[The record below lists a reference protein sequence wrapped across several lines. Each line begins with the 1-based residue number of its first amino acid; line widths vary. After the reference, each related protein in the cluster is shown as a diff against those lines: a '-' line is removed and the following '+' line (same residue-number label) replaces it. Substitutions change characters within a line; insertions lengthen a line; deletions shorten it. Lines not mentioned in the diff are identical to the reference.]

1 MTPQTGGVSVRHPAP
16 GPAPVPYS
24 CQMRDPRA
32 EDPADL
38 VIAWEAVEELLAV
51 IPDDS
56 CTKDVLRMVA
66 AGLSA
71 EVIAER
77 LDLTIADV
85 EALAARGRI
94 RVLTAAVEEA
104 RRRADPE
111 DVPDHADTPPDA
123 AGDQVS

>member
-1 MTPQTGGVSVRHPAP
+1 
-16 GPAPVPYS
+16 
-24 CQMRDPRA
+24 MRDLRA

-51 IPDDS
+51 IPEDS
-56 CTKDVLRMVA
+56 STKDVLRMVA

-71 EVIAER
+71 ETIAER

-104 RRRADPE
+104 RRNVDSE
-111 DVPDHADTPPDA
+111 DVPDHGDTPPDA
-123 AGDQVS
+123 AGDEVS